1 MRRFDR
7 DEYPDVLTSPTLVCK
22 RENVN
27 KRIIND
33 NDDIQKIS
41 MNRWENLQYQA
52 SNFVIDGQSWR
63 DIHAESS
70 QVLSHADHG
79 RHGNGKGKK
88 RRVHNYGIK
97 MQPKNEGGWQ
107 ATVGRVGND
116 HV

>member
-1 MRRFDR
+1 M
-7 DEYPDVLTSPTLVCK
+7 TSPTLVCK

-27 KRIIND
+27 KRIID
-33 NDDIQKIS
+33 DDDDIQQNS

-52 SNFVIDGQSWR
+52 SNLVMNSESWR
-63 DIHAESS
+63 DMPSRI
-70 QVLSHADHG
+70 LSHADHG